1 MFSQAIKKLKW
12 DKTDGNVV
20 VNFKFSEY
28 MRKMFDSVSDSGG
41 SEKKI
46 QILPVGV
53 ESLTIWPRLFKGW
66 IALSTG

>member
-1 MFSQAIKKLKW
+1 M
-12 DKTDGNVV
+12 
-20 VNFKFSEY
+20 VNFKPSEY

-53 ESLTIWPRLFKGW
+53 ELTIWPRLFKGW